1 MRLVMGYT
9 LDPTEIDA
17 IQRGEKMRTLVERH
31 LAAAPLAVPDEYS
44 RDALELLAWMV
55 ARQSLVSE
63 TG

>member
-1 MRLVMGYT
+1 MGYT